1 MDFRISKS
9 GYAFNL
15 FGGAIKWMN
24 KRQVVVALSIKKD

>member
-9 GYAFNL
+9 GYAFN
-15 FGGAIKWMN
+15 GGAIKWMN